1 MWHETYHGISGHAD
15 EACCGP
21 PSGAHP
27 LNNRVR
33 CWVLGL
39 VCSTDAVGTAHE
51 ATECRYKKGRFLP
64 VGEQDGLLLRIL
76 RGTSDANI
84 PFDGLCQLLRRLGFA
99 ERIRGSHH
107 IFTKEGVEE
116 ILNL

>member
-1 MWHETYHGISGHAD
+1 MHRRD
-15 EACCGP
+15 K
-21 PSGAHP
+21 
-27 LNNRVR
+27 L
-33 CWVLGL
+33 L
-39 VCSTDAVGTAHE
+39 
-51 ATECRYKKGRFLP
+51 
-64 VGEQDGLLLRIL
+64 EQIL

-84 PFDGLCQLLRRLGFA
+84 PFAGLCKLLHKLGFE